1 MSRPELRLVLA
12 VSLDGRLARAEGGA
26 AQIGGPGDRQVLEEA
41 LAWAD
46 AVLVGAETLRLHG
59 STCLIHRPQLLEQRR
74 AAALPPQPLAIVV
87 SRSGAVPGDLPFFQQ
102 PLQRGLLLL
111 DPSGFASPQPPLD
124 WGVPIRPERPL
135 GQRLPMPSTERSQVP
150 PGFARRWACADWTD
164 ALSQLKEAGVG
175 RLAVLGGASLASSL
189 LAENLLDELQ
199 LTLCPRL
206 LGGPHSWLGPTARVD
221 PAGQSGWRLLE
232 QRPLQGEELLL
243 RYRRA

>member
-1 MSRPELRLVLA
+1 LNRPELRLVLA
-12 VSLDGRLARAEGGA
+12 ISLDGRLAPAEGGA
-26 AQIGGPGDRQVLEEA
+26 AQIGGPGDRQALEEA

-59 STCLIHRPQLLEQRR
+59 STCLIHRSQLLEQRR

-87 SRSGAVPGDLPFFQQ
+87 SRSGAIPGDLPFFQQ
-102 PLQRGLLLL
+102 PLERGLLLL
-111 DPSGFASPQPPLD
+111 DPSGFASLQPPGDRGL
-124 WGVPIRPERPL
+124 PPRLESPRERD
-135 GQRLPMPSTERSQVP
+135 RPMPPTERSQVP
-150 PGFARRWACADWTD
+150 PGFARQWACADWTD
-164 ALSQLKEAGVG
+164 ALSQLNEAGVG

-189 LAENLLDELQ
+189 LAANLLDELQ

-206 LGGPHSWLGPTARVD
+206 LGGPHSWLGPKARVD
-221 PAGQSGWRLLE
+221 LASQSGWRLLE